1 MSADHPSVLIIE
13 DESAQREVLVYN
25 LEAEGYALNPIAADP
40 CPWVT

>member
-25 LEAEGYALNPIAADP
+25 LEHRPFNLQRIRQP
-40 CPWVT
+40 